1 MDTLMDEET
10 NREID
15 RYRQINR
22 YVDKE
27 NDRKIDR

>member
-1 MDTLMDEET
+1 MDRLIDEET